1 MSKEHKFILQKISC
15 RWGYPEVGISDTW
28 QLSKQVS
35 MLFLQMDVHVC
46 SLFGQI
52 EDRRKV
58 FLGEVKMDRG
68 KG

>member
-15 RWGYPEVGISDTW
+15 RWGYSEVGISDTW

-35 MLFLQMDVHVC
+35 MLFLQMDVHVY
-46 SLFGQI
+46 SLFDQI
-52 EDRRKV
+52 EDRRKA
-58 FLGEVKMDRG
+58 FLGGVKMDRG

>member
-1 MSKEHKFILQKISC
+1 M
-15 RWGYPEVGISDTW
+15 GYPEVGISDTW

-35 MLFLQMDVHVC
+35 VLFLQMDVHVC

-68 KG
+68 KA